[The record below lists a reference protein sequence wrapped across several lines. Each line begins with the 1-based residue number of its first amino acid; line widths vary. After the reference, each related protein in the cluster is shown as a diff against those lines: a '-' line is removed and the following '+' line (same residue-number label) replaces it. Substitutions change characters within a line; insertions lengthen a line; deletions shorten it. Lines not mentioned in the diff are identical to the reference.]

1 MQRGKE
7 RCSTRII
14 SESFADLGKAIDISR
29 PEYETPSEL
38 KRILSKLVLMI
49 ACGASAVTALEIV
62 GSKHVQQIRRAEVG
76 DSISLALFVNQQRK
90 SDARFF
96 AKNPRV
102 VSIAQAD
109 SSEGSSFISEG
120 LLLFAQLRDVLAA
133 KDSAIVAKKNDHGRF
148 ISPQRTQPD
157 FLAIR
162 IRKKDVCELLAK
174 RFLHVQSSFTSRQPL
189 SRLPRSFS
197 FLAVSAF
204 TRIQS

>member
-1 MQRGKE
+1 V
-7 RCSTRII
+7 
-14 SESFADLGKAIDISR
+14 
-29 PEYETPSEL
+29 
-38 KRILSKLVLMI
+38 LV
-49 ACGASAVTALEIV
+49 
-62 GSKHVQQIRRAEVG
+62 
-76 DSISLALFVNQQRK
+76 
-90 SDARFF
+90 
-96 AKNPRV
+96 
-102 VSIAQAD
+102 
-109 SSEGSSFISEG
+109 
-120 LLLFAQLRDVLAA
+120 FAQLRDVLAA